1 MRDNYDIIVLGSG
14 IAGSVAAL
22 ALSQAGLK
30 TLVVEHG
37 THPRFAIGE
46 SMIPTTT
53 LGFYQLA
60 DRYNIP
66 ELKNIFNYPG
76 QRSVK
81 VGGWPKQHFWFGH
94 HTDARPMQHAEQLM
108 FETFQLPIGP
118 DVHMRRADSDAYLV
132 TLFPKYGVDYVERT
146 KLEEFEAHDRDVEVR
161 LVSQNTDRRV
171 RAKMVLDASGHD
183 SFFALRYGLRDKD
196 ARLFTN
202 TRGIFSH
209 FRHVARLEDVLGGP
223 HPEFR
228 FRRDAGT
235 VHHCFPGGWFWVI
248 RFDDDTTSVGLMLD
262 RKMYPRDP
270 KVSAEEELRATIDRF
285 PTVKAHLGK
294 IEATRKLVSTD
305 RVQFTCSS
313 ILGDGFILA
322 PHAAGF
328 VEPLFSSGFLLT
340 IAFITRF
347 VPVVR
352 DLLRSPDYS
361 PKRSMEAFRPLEKA
375 FFTELE
381 QVDRIVSG
389 MIASYSSFDVFK
401 QYWRLWISAT
411 FLQYVTRLGGD
422 AEKPDQG
429 GLYGASAEF
438 FRRTT
443 KAMHETVLDEK
454 LGEEEKARKLK
465 AIMDDLPKP
474 NSAVYDLGSKR
485 PVVIG
490 PDDNTRFQSWLD
502 QVLLLAPEIARS
514 FSMRRLQVYALRAVG
529 RQLAMKAR
537 YALSRLRGDD
547 FHRSIDFINAIRIPG
562 NQRDMR
568 KAQAK
573 SDPVPPTVS
582 QPGTAQAAQSSGAQP
597 SRQG

>member
-1 MRDNYDIIVLGSG
+1 
-14 IAGSVAAL
+14 
-22 ALSQAGLK
+22 
-30 TLVVEHG
+30 
-37 THPRFAIGE
+37 
-46 SMIPTTT
+46 
-53 LGFYQLA
+53 
-60 DRYNIP
+60 
-66 ELKNIFNYPG
+66 
-76 QRSVK
+76 
-81 VGGWPKQHFWFGH
+81 
-94 HTDARPMQHAEQLM
+94 
-108 FETFQLPIGP
+108 
-118 DVHMRRADSDAYLV
+118 MRRADSDAYLV
-132 TLFPKYGVDYVERT
+132 SLFPKYGVDYVDRT
-146 KLEEFEAHDRDVEVR
+146 RLEEFEAGERDVEVR
-161 LVSQNTDRRV
+161 LVSETLDRRV
-171 RAKMVLDASGHD
+171 RARMVVDASGHD

-196 ARLFTN
+196 ARLFTD

-209 FRHVARLEDVLGGP
+209 FRRVGRLEDVLGGP

-294 IEATRKLVSTD
+294 IEPIRKIVSTD
-305 RVQFTCSS
+305 RVQFTSSS
-313 ILGDGFILA
+313 IVGDGFILA

-347 VPVVR
+347 IPVVR
-352 DLLRSPDYS
+352 ELLRSPDYS

-375 FFTELE
+375 FFTELD

-411 FLQYVTRLGGD
+411 FLQYVTRLGGEP
-422 AEKPDQG
+422 EKPDQG
-429 GLYGASAEF
+429 LLYGASAEF

-443 KAMHETVLDEK
+443 REIHQTVRDETLS
-454 LGEEEKARKLK
+454 EEEKARRLK

-474 NSAVYDLGSKR
+474 NSAVYEIGSKR

-514 FSMRRLQVYALRAVG
+514 FRKSRLQAYGLHMVKRHIELR
-529 RQLAMKAR
+529 AR

-547 FHRSIDFINAIRIPG
+547 FHKSVDFIRAIRIPG
-562 NQRDMR
+562 NQRDLR
-568 KAQAK
+568 KKQAS
-573 SDPVPPTVS
+573 SDPAVPAVT
-582 QPGTAQAAQSSGAQP
+582 QPGPAQAAHASGDP
-597 SRQG
+597 SGRNG